1 MKNSQFE
8 HIRNQKFIALVQ
20 KLPTHIQKRAAK
32 QFQLLQENPL
42 YPPLHF
48 KKVSGL
54 WSLRITDDY
63 RALGYEEN
71 GTIIWF
77 WIGKHDEYERR
88 I

>member
-1 MKNSQFE
+1 M
-8 HIRNQKFIALVQ
+8 Q
-20 KLPTHIQKRAAK
+20 KLPTNVQRRAAK
-32 QFQLLQENPL
+32 QFQIPQENPL
-42 YPPLHF
+42 YPSLHF